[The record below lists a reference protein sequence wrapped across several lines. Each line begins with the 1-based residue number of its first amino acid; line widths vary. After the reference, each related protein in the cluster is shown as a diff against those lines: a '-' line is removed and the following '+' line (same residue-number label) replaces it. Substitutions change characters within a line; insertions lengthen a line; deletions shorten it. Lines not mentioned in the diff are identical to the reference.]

1 MSIVMCRNCRKNC
14 PSSAMACA
22 ACGWDLQGERDHAYD
37 RALRFWASI
46 LTALCAVTFYLAVR
60 SLGRQPS
67 GNDYRDLIM
76 YLIVSMGVMYSAL
89 KLLYPRS
96 GRNMWV
102 TALVPAMI
110 IATGVF
116 VTRAV
121 RGQGS
126 GIAAVQTAIATIAA
140 STTQQAAQ
148 PAKAHNEAA
157 FEPLRPMALECFA
170 FVGKQ
175 PMAIVAEFDNAGFA
189 RILAPRE
196 MEDPKRLEASR
207 ARIKRLHARLN
218 DYDARIRK
226 SAAEVAVKVRASNA
240 PAEVQ
245 AEFNTAVRDGGGD
258 FVRQTLAFVA
268 LEHRALDKA
277 DELLA
282 LAQSRAGGYRVDGS
296 GGGGANKLVFAEAA
310 DQKKHDALR
319 REMDALTTL
328 RDASVRRLRTQAQD
342 AFAAIN
348 AVPAATARVSFLP

>member
-14 PSSAMACA
+14 ASNAATCA
-22 ACGWDLQGERDHAYD
+22 ACGWNLQGDRDQAYN
-37 RALRFWASI
+37 RALRFWARI
-46 LTALCAVTFYLAVR
+46 LTAVCAVTFYVAIR
-60 SLGRQPS
+60 SLGRQPITT
-67 GNDYRDLIM
+67 DYRDLAL
-76 YLIVSMGVMYSAL
+76 YQLFSMGVIYAAL
-89 KLLYPRS
+89 KVLYPRS

-102 TALVPAMI
+102 TALAPSMV

-126 GIAAVQTAIATIAA
+126 GIAAAQTAIATIAA
-140 STTQQAAQ
+140 STTQQAALL
-148 PAKAHNEAA
+148 PAKPQDGAA

-170 FVGKQ
+170 FVGRQ

-189 RILAPRE
+189 RLLAPRE
-196 MEDPKRLEASR
+196 MDDPKRLEASR

-226 SAAEVAVKVRASNA
+226 SAAEVAVKVRASKA
-240 PAEVQ
+240 PPEVQ
-245 AEFNTAVRDGGGD
+245 AEFNAAVRDGGGD

-268 LEHRALDKA
+268 LQHRALDKA

-282 LAQSRAGGYRVDGS
+282 LAQSRSGGGYRVDG
-296 GGGGANKLVFAEAA
+296 GGSKLVFADPA

-348 AVPAATARVSFLP
+348 AVPTATARVSFLP